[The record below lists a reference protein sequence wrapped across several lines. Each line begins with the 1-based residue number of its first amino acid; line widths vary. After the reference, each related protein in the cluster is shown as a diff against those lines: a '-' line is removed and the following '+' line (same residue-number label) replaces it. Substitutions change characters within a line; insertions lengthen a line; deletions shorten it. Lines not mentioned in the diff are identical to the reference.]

1 LRFLTFA
8 TMHYVI
14 TDIETTGGNPK
25 NSKITEIAMYK
36 VENNQI
42 IDKFITLV
50 NPQTTIPYFIV
61 RLTGINDQMVKNAPT
76 FPEIAKKI
84 IEFTEG
90 CVFVAHNVGFDY
102 SMIRAE
108 FKSLAYVYA
117 RPTLCTV
124 KLARVIIPG
133 HKSYSLG
140 NITKDLGIFIDG
152 RHRAGGDA
160 FATVELFQRLHL
172 KSPEIVQRMI
182 SKNEHSK
189 DLHPKFD
196 QETIQEIPAKT
207 GVYLFYNEFNQIIYI
222 GKSKHIRKRV
232 IQHLGNTKTKKG
244 SKMRTEITRI
254 EFELTGSEVVAL
266 LRESQ
271 LIKKHTP
278 IYNRKLRK
286 NLFPL
291 GLFSKTDEKGYIQ
304 LEIGNLSKTNQ
315 LPITVFQSLPEAK
328 KYLLSKVKQFKL
340 CQKLTQLYPTQHEC
354 FNYQI
359 NECNGAC
366 VEKESAV
373 EYNERV
379 SNLINTL
386 KFNQSDFIII
396 EQGRTKTEKAVILV
410 QNETYRGF
418 SFIPTNYLEN
428 PFEQWEDKIAI
439 EKEDR
444 DAKQIIQS
452 YLRHCKSPRILEV

>member
-1 LRFLTFA
+1 
-8 TMHYVI
+8 MQYVI
-14 TDIETTGGNPK
+14 IDIETTGGNPK

-36 VENNQI
+36 VENNQV
-42 IDKFITLV
+42 IDEFVTLV
-50 NPQTTIPYFIV
+50 NPETPIPYFIV
-61 RLTGINDQMVKNAPT
+61 RLTGISDQMVRNAPT

-84 IEFTEG
+84 IDFTEG
-90 CVFVAHNVGFDY
+90 CIFVAHNVGFDY
-102 SMIRAE
+102 SMVRAE
-108 FKSLAYVYA
+108 FKSLGYTYA

-124 KLARVIIPG
+124 KLGRVIIPG

-140 NITKDLGIFIDG
+140 NITKDLGIYIDG

-160 FATVELFQRLHL
+160 FATVQLFQLLHT
-172 KSPEIVQRMI
+172 KNIEIVQRMI
-182 SKNEHSK
+182 SRNEHSK
-189 DLHPKFD
+189 ELHPKFD

-244 SKMRTEITRI
+244 SKMRAEITRI

-271 LIKKHTP
+271 LIKKYTP

-291 GLFSKTDEKGYIQ
+291 GLFNTTDEKGYIQ
-304 LEIGNLSKTNQ
+304 LEIGNLSKKNQ

-328 KYLLSKVKQFKL
+328 KYLHSKVKQYRL
-340 CQKLTQLYPTQHEC
+340 CQKLTQLYPSQHEC
-354 FNYQI
+354 FGYQI
-359 NECNGAC
+359 NECKGAC
-366 VEKESAV
+366 IEKESTE

-396 EQGRTKTEKAVILV
+396 EQGRTKTEKAVILI

-418 SFIPTNYLEN
+418 SFIPANYLEH
-428 PFEQWEDKIAI
+428 PFEKWEDKIAF

-452 YLRHCKSPRILEV
+452 YLRHCKLPRIVEI

>member
-1 LRFLTFA
+1 
-8 TMHYVI
+8 MQYVI
-14 TDIETTGGNPK
+14 IDIETTGGNPK

-36 VENNQI
+36 VENNQV
-42 IDKFITLV
+42 IDEFVTLV
-50 NPQTTIPYFIV
+50 NPEIPIPYFIV
-61 RLTGINDQMVKNAPT
+61 RLTGISDQMVRNAPT

-84 IEFTEG
+84 IDFTEG
-90 CVFVAHNVGFDY
+90 CIFVAHNVGFDY
-102 SMIRAE
+102 SMVRAE
-108 FKSLAYVYA
+108 FKSLGYTYA

-124 KLARVIIPG
+124 KLGRVIIPG

-140 NITKDLGIFIDG
+140 NITKDLGIYIDG

-160 FATVELFQRLHL
+160 FATVQLFQLLHT
-172 KSPEIVQRMI
+172 KSIEIVQRMI
-182 SKNEHSK
+182 SRNEHSK

-244 SKMRTEITRI
+244 SKMRAEITRI

-291 GLFSKTDEKGYIQ
+291 GLFNTTDEKGYIQ
-304 LEIGNLSKTNQ
+304 LEIGNLSKKNQ

-328 KYLLSKVKQFKL
+328 KYLHSKVKQYKL
-340 CQKLTQLYPTQHEC
+340 CQKLTQLYPSQHEC
-354 FNYQI
+354 FGYQI
-359 NECNGAC
+359 NECKGAC
-366 VEKESAV
+366 IEKESTE
-373 EYNERV
+373 EYNKRV
-379 SNLINTL
+379 SRLINTL

-410 QNETYRGF
+410 QNESYRGF
-418 SFIPTNYLEN
+418 SFIPANYLDH
-428 PFEQWEDKIAI
+428 PFEKWEDKIAI

>member
-1 LRFLTFA
+1 
-8 TMHYVI
+8 MQYVI
-14 TDIETTGGNPK
+14 IDIETTGGNPK

-36 VENNQI
+36 VENNQV
-42 IDKFITLV
+42 IDEFVTLV
-50 NPQTTIPYFIV
+50 NPEIPIPYFIV
-61 RLTGINDQMVKNAPT
+61 RLTGISDQMVRNAPT

-84 IEFTEG
+84 IDFTEG
-90 CVFVAHNVGFDY
+90 CIFVAHNVGFDY
-102 SMIRAE
+102 SMVRAE
-108 FKSLAYVYA
+108 FKSLGYTYA

-124 KLARVIIPG
+124 KLGRVIIPG

-140 NITKDLGIFIDG
+140 NITKDLGIYIDG

-160 FATVELFQRLHL
+160 FATVQLFQLLHT
-172 KSPEIVQRMI
+172 KSIEIVQRMI
-182 SKNEHSK
+182 SRNEHSK

-244 SKMRTEITRI
+244 SKMRAEITRI

-291 GLFSKTDEKGYIQ
+291 GLFNTTDEKGYIQ
-304 LEIGNLSKTNQ
+304 LEIGNLSKKNQ

-328 KYLLSKVKQFKL
+328 KYLHSKVKQYKL
-340 CQKLTQLYPTQHEC
+340 CQKLTQLYPTQNEC
-354 FNYQI
+354 FGYQI
-359 NECNGAC
+359 NECKGAC
-366 VEKESAV
+366 IEKETTE

-379 SNLINTL
+379 SSLINTL

-410 QNETYRGF
+410 QNESYRGF
-418 SFIPTNYLEN
+418 SFIPANYLDH
-428 PFEQWEDKIAI
+428 PFEKWEDKIAI

>member
-1 LRFLTFA
+1 M
-8 TMHYVI
+8 TMRYVI

-36 VENNQI
+36 IENNQV
-42 IDKFITLV
+42 IDEFVTLV
-50 NPQTTIPYFIV
+50 NPQTSIPYFIV

-102 SMIRAE
+102 SMVRAE
-108 FKSLAYVYA
+108 FKSLGYVFA

-124 KLARVIIPG
+124 KLGRVIIPG

-140 NITKDLGIFIDG
+140 NIAKDLGIYIDG

-160 FATVELFQRLHL
+160 YATVQLFQHLYNLRLD
-172 KSPEIVQRMI
+172 IVQRMI
-182 SKNEHSK
+182 SKNEQSK
-189 DLHPKFD
+189 ELHPNFD
-196 QETIQEIPAKT
+196 QESIQEIPAKT
-207 GVYLFYNEFNQIIYI
+207 GVYFFYNEFNQIIYI

-232 IQHLGNTKTKKG
+232 IQHLANTKTKKG

-254 EFELTGSEVVAL
+254 EYELTGSEVVAL

-271 LIKKHTP
+271 LIKTHTP

-291 GLFSKTDEKGYIQ
+291 GLFSITDEKGYIQ
-304 LEIGNLSKTNQ
+304 LKIGNLSKTNE

-354 FNYQI
+354 FGYQI
-359 NECNGAC
+359 NECKGAC
-366 VEKESAV
+366 IEKESTE
-373 EYNERV
+373 EYNDRV
-379 SNLINTL
+379 SSLIHTL

-396 EQGRTKTEKAVILV
+396 EQGRTKSEKAVILV

-418 SFIPTNYLEN
+418 SFIPANYLEH
-428 PFEQWEDKIAI
+428 PFEKWEDKIAL

-452 YLRHCKSPRILEV
+452 YLRHCKSPRILEI

>member
-1 LRFLTFA
+1 
-8 TMHYVI
+8 MHYVI
-14 TDIETTGGNPK
+14 IDIETTGGNPK

-36 VENNQI
+36 VENNQV
-42 IDKFITLV
+42 IDEFVTLV
-50 NPQTTIPYFIV
+50 NPETPIPYFIV
-61 RLTGINDQMVKNAPT
+61 RLTGISDQMVRNAPT

-84 IEFTEG
+84 IDFTEG
-90 CVFVAHNVGFDY
+90 CIFVAHNVGFDY
-102 SMIRAE
+102 SMVRAE
-108 FKSLAYVYA
+108 FKSLGYTYA

-124 KLARVIIPG
+124 KLGRVIIPG

-140 NITKDLGIFIDG
+140 NITKDLGIYIDG

-160 FATVELFQRLHL
+160 FATVQLFQLLHT
-172 KSPEIVQRMI
+172 KNIEIVQRMI
-182 SKNEHSK
+182 SRNEHSK

-244 SKMRTEITRI
+244 SKMRSEITRI
-254 EFELTGSEVVAL
+254 EFELTGSEIVAL

-291 GLFSKTDEKGYIQ
+291 GLFNTTDEKGYIQ
-304 LEIGNLSKTNQ
+304 LEIGNLSKKNQ

-328 KYLLSKVKQFKL
+328 KYLQSKVKQYKL

-354 FNYQI
+354 FGYQI
-359 NECNGAC
+359 NECKGAC
-366 VEKESAV
+366 IEKESTD

-386 KFNQSDFIII
+386 KFNQSNFIIV
-396 EQGRTKTEKAVILV
+396 EQGRTKTEKAVILI

-418 SFIPTNYLEN
+418 SFIPANYLEH
-428 PFEQWEDKIAI
+428 PFEKWEDKIAI

-452 YLRHCKSPRILEV
+452 YLRHSKSTRIIQL